1 MITAALFGGFLVCL
15 FFSTPIAL
23 CLAGGGLLATFLSGN
38 VQLFVCAQKLFAS
51 IDSFTL
57 MAIPFFMIAGNLMS
71 SGGIS
76 KRLCDFANALIGWIP
91 GGLACASILACMIF
105 GALSGS
111 PTATVAAIGGILVPA
126 LIENGYS
133 RKFSLATI
141 AVAGLLGTI
150 IPPSTIM
157 ITYSSCTD
165 ASIGS
170 MFMGGILPGI
180 ALGICMMVIAVIYG
194 VQHQD
199 EITSIPFSLAR
210 VGKTFVRGIGAFLM
224 PVIILGGIYTGIF
237 TPTESAAIACIYGLI
252 VGIFFYRELR
262 VSDLKQVLT
271 GSATASAMVMIII
284 ACAGIFGMVMTREQI
299 PAKVATFL
307 IAVSGNKYIF
317 LLLVNIMLL
326 IVGCF
331 LETTAAILIIAPVL
345 LPAAT
350 AFGINPIHFGIIMCV
365 NLAIGCATPPL
376 GVNLYVAAGLTHD
389 KVDMVVNKHLLWY
402 ILASIVAL
410 LIITYCE
417 PLVMLLPNMMAS

>member
-1 MITAALFGGFLVCL
+1 MITAALFGGFLICM
-15 FFSTPIAL
+15 FFSVPIAL
-23 CLAGGGLLATFLSGN
+23 CLAGGGILATMVGGT
-38 VQLFVCAQKLFAS
+38 VDLFVCAQRLFAS

-76 KRLCDFANALIGWIP
+76 KRLCDFANSLIGWLP
-91 GGLACASILACMIF
+91 GGLACASILSCMIF

-111 PTATVAAIGGILVPA
+111 PTATTAAIGGILVPA

-133 RKFSLATI
+133 KKFALSTI

-165 ASIGS
+165 VSIGS
-170 MFMGGILPGI
+170 MFMGGILPGV
-180 ALGICMMVIAVIYG
+180 ALSVCMMVIAVSYG
-194 VQHQD
+194 VKHKA
-199 EITSIPFSLAR
+199 EITRIPFSVRR
-210 VGKTFVRGIGAFLM
+210 VERTFVRGVGAFLM

-252 VGIFFYRELR
+252 VGIFFYRELK
-262 VSDLKQVLT
+262 VADLKKVLVD
-271 GSATASAMVMIII
+271 SASSSAMVMVII

-299 PAKVATFL
+299 PAKVATVL
-307 IAVSGNKYIF
+307 ISVAGNKYVF

-345 LPAAT
+345 LPAVA
-350 AFGINPIHFGIIMCV
+350 AFGINPIHFGIIVCV

-376 GVNLYVAAGLTHD
+376 GVNLYVAAGLTRD
-389 KVDMVVNKHLLWY
+389 KVDMVINRHLVGY
-402 ILASIVAL
+402 IIASVVAL
-410 LIITYCE
+410 LVITYCE
-417 PLVMLLPNMMAS
+417 PLVMFLPNMMA

>member
-1 MITAALFGGFLVCL
+1 MITAALFVGFFVCL

-23 CLAGGGLLATFLSGN
+23 CLAGGGLLATALGGN
-38 VQLFVCAQKLFAS
+38 VDLFVCAQKLFTS

-76 KRLCDFANALIGWIP
+76 RRLCDFANALIGWMP

-111 PTATVAAIGGILVPA
+111 PTATVAAIGGILVPS

-157 ITYSSCTD
+157 ITYASCTD

-170 MFMGGILPGI
+170 LFMGGILPGI

-194 VQHQD
+194 VKHKE
-199 EITSIPFSLAR
+199 EIVATPFSIKR
-210 VGKTFVRGIGAFLM
+210 VGITFVHGIGAFFM
-224 PVIILGGIYTGIF
+224 PVIILGGIYTGVF
-237 TPTESAAIACIYGLI
+237 TPTESAAIACIYGLV
-252 VGIFFYRELR
+252 VGIFWYRELR
-262 VSDLKQVLT
+262 LKDLKQVLVS
-271 GSATASAMVMIII
+271 SATSSAMVMFII

-299 PAKVATFL
+299 PAKVAEFM
-307 IAVSGNKYIF
+307 IQVAGNKYVF
-317 LLLVNIMLL
+317 LLLVNILLL

-345 LPAAT
+345 LPAVN
-350 AFGINPIHFGIIMCV
+350 AFGIDPIHFGIIMCV

-376 GVNLYVAAGLTHD
+376 GVNLYVAAGLMRD
-389 KVDMVVNKHLLWY
+389 KVDTVINKHLVFY
-402 ILASIVAL
+402 ILASVVAL
-410 LIITYCE
+410 FIITYCE
-417 PLVMLLPNMMAS
+417 PLVMLLPNMLV

>member
-1 MITAALFGGFLVCL
+1 MITAALFIGFFICL
-15 FFSTPIAL
+15 FFSVPIAL
-23 CLAGGGLLATFLSGN
+23 CLAGGGLLATALGGN
-38 VQLFVCAQKLFAS
+38 VDLFVCAQKLFTS

-76 KRLCDFANALIGWIP
+76 RRLCDFANALVGWMP

-111 PTATVAAIGGILVPA
+111 PTATVAAIGGILVPS

-133 RKFSLATI
+133 RKFALATI

-180 ALGICMMVIAVIYG
+180 ALGICMMVIAFIYG
-194 VQHQD
+194 VKHKD
-199 EITSIPFSLAR
+199 EITVTPFSIKR
-210 VGKTFVRGIGAFLM
+210 VGVTFIHGIGAFFM
-224 PVIILGGIYTGIF
+224 PVIILGGIYTGVF
-237 TPTESAAIACIYGLI
+237 TPTESAAIACIYGLV
-252 VGIFFYRELR
+252 VGIFCYRELR
-262 VSDLKQVLT
+262 LKDLKQVLIS
-271 GSATASAMVMIII
+271 SATSSAMVMIII

-299 PAKVATFL
+299 PAKVAAFMIE
-307 IAVSGNKYIF
+307 IAGNKYVF
-317 LLLVNIMLL
+317 LLLVNILLL

-345 LPAAT
+345 LPAVS
-350 AFGINPIHFGIIMCV
+350 AFGIDPIHFGIIMCV

-376 GVNLYVAAGLTHD
+376 GVNLYVAAGLTRD
-389 KVDMVVNKHLLWY
+389 KVDTVINKHLLYY
-402 ILASIVAL
+402 ILASVVAL
-410 LIITYCE
+410 MIITYCE
-417 PLVMLLPNMMAS
+417 PLVMLLPNMLA

>member
-1 MITAALFGGFLVCL
+1 MITAALFIGFFICL
-15 FFSTPIAL
+15 FFSVPIAL
-23 CLAGGGLLATFLSGN
+23 CLAGGGLLATALGGN
-38 VQLFVCAQKLFAS
+38 VDLFVCAQKLFTS

-76 KRLCDFANALIGWIP
+76 RRLCDFANALIGWMP
-91 GGLACASILACMIF
+91 GGLACACILACMIF

-111 PTATVAAIGGILVPA
+111 PTATVAAIGGILVPS

-133 RKFSLATI
+133 RKFALATI

-180 ALGICMMVIAVIYG
+180 ALGICMMVIAFIYG
-194 VQHQD
+194 VKHKD
-199 EITSIPFSLAR
+199 EITVTPFSIKR
-210 VGKTFVRGIGAFLM
+210 VGVTFIHGIGAFFM
-224 PVIILGGIYTGIF
+224 PVIILGGIYTGVF
-237 TPTESAAIACIYGLI
+237 TPTESAAIACIYGLV
-252 VGIFFYRELR
+252 VGIFCYRELR
-262 VSDLKQVLT
+262 LKDLKQVLIS
-271 GSATASAMVMIII
+271 SATSSAMVMIII

-299 PAKVATFL
+299 PAKVAAFMIE
-307 IAVSGNKYIF
+307 IAGNKYVF
-317 LLLVNIMLL
+317 LLLVNILLL

-345 LPAAT
+345 LPAVS
-350 AFGINPIHFGIIMCV
+350 AFGIDPIHFGIIMCV

-376 GVNLYVAAGLTHD
+376 GVNLYVAAGLTRD
-389 KVDMVVNKHLLWY
+389 KVDTVINKHLLYY
-402 ILASIVAL
+402 ILASVVAL
-410 LIITYCE
+410 MIITYCE
-417 PLVMLLPNMMAS
+417 PLVMLLPNMLA

>member
-1 MITAALFGGFLVCL
+1 MITAALFIGFFICL
-15 FFSTPIAL
+15 FFSVPIAL
-23 CLAGGGLLATFLSGN
+23 CLAGGGLLATALGGN
-38 VQLFVCAQKLFAS
+38 VDLFVCAQKLFTS

-76 KRLCDFANALIGWIP
+76 RRLCDFANALIGWMP

-111 PTATVAAIGGILVPA
+111 PTATVAAIGGILVPS

-133 RKFSLATI
+133 RKFALATI

-180 ALGICMMVIAVIYG
+180 ALGICMMVIAFIYG
-194 VQHQD
+194 VKHKD
-199 EITSIPFSLAR
+199 EITVTPFSIKR
-210 VGKTFVRGIGAFLM
+210 VGVTFIHGIGAFFM
-224 PVIILGGIYTGIF
+224 PVIILGGIYTGVF
-237 TPTESAAIACIYGLI
+237 TPTESAAIACIYGLV
-252 VGIFFYRELR
+252 VGIFCYRELR
-262 VSDLKQVLT
+262 LKDLKQVLIS
-271 GSATASAMVMIII
+271 SATSSAMVMIII

-299 PAKVATFL
+299 PAKVAAFMIE
-307 IAVSGNKYIF
+307 IAGNKYVF
-317 LLLVNIMLL
+317 LLLVNILLL

-345 LPAAT
+345 LPAVS
-350 AFGINPIHFGIIMCV
+350 AFGIDPIHFGIIMCV
-365 NLAIGCATPPL
+365 NLAIVCATPPL
-376 GVNLYVAAGLTHD
+376 GVNLYVAAGLTRD
-389 KVDMVVNKHLLWY
+389 KVDTVINKHLLYY
-402 ILASIVAL
+402 ILASVVAL
-410 LIITYCE
+410 MIITYCE
-417 PLVMLLPNMMAS
+417 PLVMLLPNMLA

>member
-1 MITAALFGGFLVCL
+1 MITAALFVGFFVCL

-23 CLAGGGLLATFLSGN
+23 CLAGGGLLATALGGN
-38 VQLFVCAQKLFAS
+38 VDLFVCAQKLFTS

-76 KRLCDFANALIGWIP
+76 RRLCDFANALIGWMP

-111 PTATVAAIGGILVPA
+111 PTATVAAIGGILVPS

-157 ITYSSCTD
+157 ITYASCTD

-170 MFMGGILPGI
+170 LFMGGILPGI

-194 VQHQD
+194 VKHKE
-199 EITSIPFSLAR
+199 EIVATPFSLKR
-210 VGKTFVRGIGAFLM
+210 VGITFVHGIGAFFM
-224 PVIILGGIYTGIF
+224 PVIILGGIYTGVF
-237 TPTESAAIACIYGLI
+237 TPTESAAIACIYGLV
-252 VGIFFYRELR
+252 VGIFWYRELR
-262 VSDLKQVLT
+262 LKDLKQVLVS
-271 GSATASAMVMIII
+271 SATSSAMVMFII

-299 PAKVATFL
+299 PAKVAEFM
-307 IAVSGNKYIF
+307 IQVSGNKYVF
-317 LLLVNIMLL
+317 LLLVNILLL

-345 LPAAT
+345 LPAVN
-350 AFGINPIHFGIIMCV
+350 AFGIDPIHFGLIMCV

-376 GVNLYVAAGLTHD
+376 GVNLYVAAGLMRD
-389 KVDMVVNKHLLWY
+389 KVDTVINKHLVFY
-402 ILASIVAL
+402 ILASVVAL
-410 LIITYCE
+410 FIITYCE
-417 PLVMLLPNMMAS
+417 PLVMLLPNMLV

>member
-1 MITAALFGGFLVCL
+1 MITAALFIGFFICL
-15 FFSTPIAL
+15 FFSVPIAL
-23 CLAGGGLLATFLSGN
+23 CLAGGGLLATALGGN
-38 VQLFVCAQKLFAS
+38 VDLFVCAQKLFTS

-76 KRLCDFANALIGWIP
+76 RRLCDFANALIGWMP

-111 PTATVAAIGGILVPA
+111 PTATVAAIGGILVPS

-133 RKFSLATI
+133 RKFALATI

-180 ALGICMMVIAVIYG
+180 ALGICMMVIAFIYG
-194 VQHQD
+194 VKHKD
-199 EITSIPFSLAR
+199 EITVTPFSIKR
-210 VGKTFVRGIGAFLM
+210 VGVTFIHGIGAFFM
-224 PVIILGGIYTGIF
+224 PVIILGGIYTGVF
-237 TPTESAAIACIYGLI
+237 TPTESAAIACIYGLA
-252 VGIFFYRELR
+252 VGIFCYRELR
-262 VSDLKQVLT
+262 LKDLKQVLIS
-271 GSATASAMVMIII
+271 SATSSAMVMIII

-299 PAKVATFL
+299 PAKVAAFMIE
-307 IAVSGNKYIF
+307 IAGNKYVF
-317 LLLVNIMLL
+317 LLLVNILLL

-345 LPAAT
+345 LPAVS
-350 AFGINPIHFGIIMCV
+350 AFGIDPIHFGIIMCV

-376 GVNLYVAAGLTHD
+376 GVNLYVAAGLTRD
-389 KVDMVVNKHLLWY
+389 KVDTVINKHLLYY
-402 ILASIVAL
+402 ILASVVAL
-410 LIITYCE
+410 MIITYCE
-417 PLVMLLPNMMAS
+417 PLVMLLPNMLA

>member
-1 MITAALFGGFLVCL
+1 MITAALFIGFFICL
-15 FFSTPIAL
+15 FFSVPIAL
-23 CLAGGGLLATFLSGN
+23 CLAGGGLLATALGGN
-38 VQLFVCAQKLFAS
+38 VDLFVCAQKLFTS

-76 KRLCDFANALIGWIP
+76 RRLCDFANALIGWMP

-111 PTATVAAIGGILVPA
+111 PTATVAAIGGILVPS

-133 RKFSLATI
+133 RKFALATI

-180 ALGICMMVIAVIYG
+180 ALGICMMVIAFIYG
-194 VQHQD
+194 VKHKD
-199 EITSIPFSLAR
+199 EITVTPFSIKR
-210 VGKTFVRGIGAFLM
+210 VGVTFIHGIGAFFM
-224 PVIILGGIYTGIF
+224 PVIILGSIYTGVF
-237 TPTESAAIACIYGLI
+237 TPTESAAIACIYGLV
-252 VGIFFYRELR
+252 VGIFCYRELR
-262 VSDLKQVLT
+262 LKDLKQVLIS
-271 GSATASAMVMIII
+271 SATSSAMVMIII

-299 PAKVATFL
+299 PAKVAAFMIE
-307 IAVSGNKYIF
+307 IAGNKYVF
-317 LLLVNIMLL
+317 LLLVNILLL

-345 LPAAT
+345 LPAVS
-350 AFGINPIHFGIIMCV
+350 AFGIDPIHFGIIMCV

-376 GVNLYVAAGLTHD
+376 GVNLYVAAGLTRD
-389 KVDMVVNKHLLWY
+389 KVDTVINKHLLYY
-402 ILASIVAL
+402 ILASVVAL
-410 LIITYCE
+410 MIITYCE
-417 PLVMLLPNMMAS
+417 PLVMLLPNMLA

>member
-1 MITAALFGGFLVCL
+1 MITAALFIGFFICL
-15 FFSTPIAL
+15 FFSVPIAL
-23 CLAGGGLLATFLSGN
+23 CLAGGGLLATALGGN
-38 VQLFVCAQKLFAS
+38 VDLFVCAQKLFTS

-76 KRLCDFANALIGWIP
+76 RRLCDFANALIGWMP

-111 PTATVAAIGGILVPA
+111 PTATVAAIGGILVPS

-133 RKFSLATI
+133 RKFALATI

-180 ALGICMMVIAVIYG
+180 ALGICMMVIAFIYG
-194 VQHQD
+194 VKHKD
-199 EITSIPFSLAR
+199 EITVTPFSIKR
-210 VGKTFVRGIGAFLM
+210 VGVTFIHGIGAFFM
-224 PVIILGGIYTGIF
+224 PVIILGGIYTGVF
-237 TPTESAAIACIYGLI
+237 TPTESAAIACIYGLV
-252 VGIFFYRELR
+252 VGIFCYRELR
-262 VSDLKQVLT
+262 LKDLKQVLIS
-271 GSATASAMVMIII
+271 SATSSAMVMIII

-299 PAKVATFL
+299 PAKVAAFMIE
-307 IAVSGNKYIF
+307 IAGNKYVF
-317 LLLVNIMLL
+317 LLLVNILLL

-345 LPAAT
+345 LPAVS
-350 AFGINPIHFGIIMCV
+350 AFGIDPIHFGIIMCV

-376 GVNLYVAAGLTHD
+376 GVNLYVAAGLTRD
-389 KVDMVVNKHLLWY
+389 KVDTVINKHLLYY
-402 ILASIVAL
+402 ILASVVAVM
-410 LIITYCE
+410 IITYCE
-417 PLVMLLPNMMAS
+417 PLVMLLPNMLA

>member
-1 MITAALFGGFLVCL
+1 MITAALFIGFFICL
-15 FFSTPIAL
+15 FFSVPIAL
-23 CLAGGGLLATFLSGN
+23 CLAGGGLLATALGGN
-38 VQLFVCAQKLFAS
+38 VDLFVCAQKLFTS

-57 MAIPFFMIAGNLMS
+57 LAIPFFMIAGNLMS

-76 KRLCDFANALIGWIP
+76 RRLCDFANALIGWMP

-111 PTATVAAIGGILVPA
+111 PTATVAAIGGILVPS

-133 RKFSLATI
+133 RKFALATI

-180 ALGICMMVIAVIYG
+180 ALGICMMVIAFIYG
-194 VQHQD
+194 VKHKD
-199 EITSIPFSLAR
+199 EITVTPFSIKR
-210 VGKTFVRGIGAFLM
+210 VGVTFIHGIGAFFM
-224 PVIILGGIYTGIF
+224 PVIILGGIYTGVF
-237 TPTESAAIACIYGLI
+237 TPTESAAIACIYGLV
-252 VGIFFYRELR
+252 VGIFCYRELR
-262 VSDLKQVLT
+262 LKDLKQVLIS
-271 GSATASAMVMIII
+271 SATSSAMVMIII

-299 PAKVATFL
+299 PAKVAAFMIE
-307 IAVSGNKYIF
+307 IAGNKYVF
-317 LLLVNIMLL
+317 LLLVNILLL

-345 LPAAT
+345 LPAVS
-350 AFGINPIHFGIIMCV
+350 AFGIDPIHFGIIMCV

-376 GVNLYVAAGLTHD
+376 GVNLYVAAGLTRD
-389 KVDMVVNKHLLWY
+389 KVDTVINKHLLYY
-402 ILASIVAL
+402 ILASVVAL
-410 LIITYCE
+410 MIITYCE
-417 PLVMLLPNMMAS
+417 PLVMLLPNMLA

>member
-1 MITAALFGGFLVCL
+1 MITAALFIGFFICL
-15 FFSTPIAL
+15 FFSVPIAL
-23 CLAGGGLLATFLSGN
+23 CLAGGGLLATALGGN
-38 VQLFVCAQKLFAS
+38 VDLFVCAQKLFTS

-76 KRLCDFANALIGWIP
+76 RRLCDFANALIGWMP

-111 PTATVAAIGGILVPA
+111 PTATVAAIGGILVPS

-133 RKFSLATI
+133 RKSALATI

-180 ALGICMMVIAVIYG
+180 ALGICMMVIAFIYG
-194 VQHQD
+194 VKHKD
-199 EITSIPFSLAR
+199 EITVTPFSIKR
-210 VGKTFVRGIGAFLM
+210 VGVTFIHGIGAFFM
-224 PVIILGGIYTGIF
+224 PVIILGGIYTGVF
-237 TPTESAAIACIYGLI
+237 TPTESAAIACIYGLV
-252 VGIFFYRELR
+252 VGIFCYRELR
-262 VSDLKQVLT
+262 LKDLKQVLIS
-271 GSATASAMVMIII
+271 SATSSAMVMIII

-299 PAKVATFL
+299 PAKVAAFMIE
-307 IAVSGNKYIF
+307 IAGNKYVF
-317 LLLVNIMLL
+317 LLLVNILLL

-345 LPAAT
+345 LPAVS
-350 AFGINPIHFGIIMCV
+350 AFGIDPIHFGIIMCV

-376 GVNLYVAAGLTHD
+376 GVNLYVAAGLTRD
-389 KVDMVVNKHLLWY
+389 KVDTVINKHLLYY
-402 ILASIVAL
+402 ILASVVAL
-410 LIITYCE
+410 MIITYCE
-417 PLVMLLPNMMAS
+417 PLVMLLPNMLA

>member
-1 MITAALFGGFLVCL
+1 MITAALFIGFFVCL

-23 CLAGGGLLATFLSGN
+23 CLAGGGLLATALGGN
-38 VQLFVCAQKLFAS
+38 VDLFVCAQKLFTS

-76 KRLCDFANALIGWIP
+76 RRLCDFANALIGWMP

-111 PTATVAAIGGILVPA
+111 PTATVAAIGGILVPS

-133 RKFSLATI
+133 RKFALATI

-180 ALGICMMVIAVIYG
+180 ALGICMMVIAFIYG
-194 VQHQD
+194 VKHKD
-199 EITSIPFSLAR
+199 EITVTPFSIKR
-210 VGKTFVRGIGAFLM
+210 VGVTFIHGIGAFFM
-224 PVIILGGIYTGIF
+224 PVIILGGIYTGVF
-237 TPTESAAIACIYGLI
+237 TPTESAAIACIYGLV
-252 VGIFFYRELR
+252 VGIFCYRELR
-262 VSDLKQVLT
+262 LKDLKQVLIS
-271 GSATASAMVMIII
+271 SATSSAMVMIII

-299 PAKVATFL
+299 PAKVAAFMIE
-307 IAVSGNKYIF
+307 IAGNKYVF
-317 LLLVNIMLL
+317 LLLVNILLL

-345 LPAAT
+345 LPAVS
-350 AFGINPIHFGIIMCV
+350 AFGIDPIHFGIIMCV

-376 GVNLYVAAGLTHD
+376 GVNLYVAAGLTRD
-389 KVDMVVNKHLLWY
+389 KVDTVINKHLLYY
-402 ILASIVAL
+402 ILASVVAL
-410 LIITYCE
+410 MIITYCE
-417 PLVMLLPNMMAS
+417 PLVMLLPNMLA

>member
-1 MITAALFGGFLVCL
+1 MITAALFIGFFVCL

-23 CLAGGGLLATFLSGN
+23 CLAGGGLLATALGGN
-38 VQLFVCAQKLFAS
+38 VDLFVCAQKLFTS

-76 KRLCDFANALIGWIP
+76 RRLCDFANALIGWMP

-111 PTATVAAIGGILVPA
+111 PTATVAAIGGILVPS

-133 RKFSLATI
+133 RKFALATI

-170 MFMGGILPGI
+170 MFMGGVLPGI
-180 ALGICMMVIAVIYG
+180 ALGICMMVIAFIYG
-194 VQHQD
+194 VKHKD
-199 EITSIPFSLAR
+199 EITVTPFSIKR
-210 VGKTFVRGIGAFLM
+210 VGVTFIHGIGAFFM
-224 PVIILGGIYTGIF
+224 PVLILGGIYTGVF
-237 TPTESAAIACIYGLI
+237 TPTESAAIACIYGLV
-252 VGIFFYRELR
+252 VGIFCYRELR
-262 VSDLKQVLT
+262 LKDLKQVLIS
-271 GSATASAMVMIII
+271 SATSSAMVMIII

-299 PAKVATFL
+299 PAKVAAFMIE
-307 IAVSGNKYIF
+307 IAGNKYVF
-317 LLLVNIMLL
+317 LLLVNILLL

-345 LPAAT
+345 LPAVS
-350 AFGINPIHFGIIMCV
+350 AFGIDPIHFGIIMCV

-376 GVNLYVAAGLTHD
+376 GVNLYVAAGLTRD
-389 KVDMVVNKHLLWY
+389 KVDTVINKHLLYY
-402 ILASIVAL
+402 ILASVVAL
-410 LIITYCE
+410 MIITYCE
-417 PLVMLLPNMMAS
+417 PLVMLLPNMLA

>member
-1 MITAALFGGFLVCL
+1 MITAALFVGFFVCL

-23 CLAGGGLLATFLSGN
+23 CLAGGGLLATALGGN
-38 VQLFVCAQKLFAS
+38 VDLFVCAQKLFTS

-76 KRLCDFANALIGWIP
+76 RRLCDFANALIGWMP

-111 PTATVAAIGGILVPA
+111 PTATVAAIGGILVPS

-157 ITYSSCTD
+157 ITYASCTD

-170 MFMGGILPGI
+170 LFMGGILPGI

-194 VQHQD
+194 VKHKE
-199 EITSIPFSLAR
+199 EIVATPFSIKR
-210 VGKTFVRGIGAFLM
+210 VGITFVHGIGAFFM
-224 PVIILGGIYTGIF
+224 PVIILGGIYTGVF
-237 TPTESAAIACIYGLI
+237 TPTESAAIACIYGLV
-252 VGIFFYRELR
+252 VGIFWYRELR
-262 VSDLKQVLT
+262 LKDLKQVLVS
-271 GSATASAMVMIII
+271 SATSSAMVMFII

-299 PAKVATFL
+299 PAKVAEFM
-307 IAVSGNKYIF
+307 IQVAGNKYVF
-317 LLLVNIMLL
+317 LLLVNILLL

-345 LPAAT
+345 LPAVN
-350 AFGINPIHFGIIMCV
+350 AFGIDPIHFGIIMCV

-376 GVNLYVAAGLTHD
+376 GVNLYVAAGLMRD
-389 KVDMVVNKHLLWY
+389 KVDTVINKHLVFY
-402 ILASIVAL
+402 ILASVVAL
-410 LIITYCE
+410 FIITYCE
-417 PLVMLLPNMMAS
+417 PLVMLLPHMLV

>member
-1 MITAALFGGFLVCL
+1 MITAALFIGFFICL
-15 FFSTPIAL
+15 FFSVPIAL
-23 CLAGGGLLATFLSGN
+23 CLAGGGLLATALGGN
-38 VQLFVCAQKLFAS
+38 VDLFVCAQKLFTS

-76 KRLCDFANALIGWIP
+76 RRLCDFANALIGWMP

-111 PTATVAAIGGILVPA
+111 PPATVAAIGGILVPS

-133 RKFSLATI
+133 RKFALATI

-180 ALGICMMVIAVIYG
+180 ALGICMMVIAFIYG
-194 VQHQD
+194 VKHKD
-199 EITSIPFSLAR
+199 EITVTPFSIKR
-210 VGKTFVRGIGAFLM
+210 VGVTFIHGIGAFFM
-224 PVIILGGIYTGIF
+224 PVIILGGIYTGVF
-237 TPTESAAIACIYGLI
+237 TPTESAAIACIYGLV
-252 VGIFFYRELR
+252 VGIFCYRELR
-262 VSDLKQVLT
+262 LKDLKQVLIS
-271 GSATASAMVMIII
+271 SATSSAMVMIII

-299 PAKVATFL
+299 PAKVAAFMIE
-307 IAVSGNKYIF
+307 IAGNKYVF
-317 LLLVNIMLL
+317 LLLVNILLL

-345 LPAAT
+345 LPAVS
-350 AFGINPIHFGIIMCV
+350 AFGIDPIHFGIIMCV

-376 GVNLYVAAGLTHD
+376 GVNLYVAAGLTRD
-389 KVDMVVNKHLLWY
+389 KVDTVINKHLLYY
-402 ILASIVAL
+402 ILASVVAL
-410 LIITYCE
+410 MIITYCE
-417 PLVMLLPNMMAS
+417 PLVMLLPNMLA

>member
-1 MITAALFGGFLVCL
+1 MITAALFIGFFICL
-15 FFSTPIAL
+15 FFSVPIAL
-23 CLAGGGLLATFLSGN
+23 CLAGGGLLATALGGN
-38 VQLFVCAQKLFAS
+38 VDLFVCAQKLFTS

-76 KRLCDFANALIGWIP
+76 RRLCDFANALIGWMP

-111 PTATVAAIGGILVPA
+111 PTATVAAIGGILVPS

-133 RKFSLATI
+133 RKFALATI

-180 ALGICMMVIAVIYG
+180 ALGICMMVIAFIYG
-194 VQHQD
+194 VKHKD
-199 EITSIPFSLAR
+199 EITVTPFSIKR
-210 VGKTFVRGIGAFLM
+210 VGVTFIHGIGAFFM
-224 PVIILGGIYTGIF
+224 PVIILGGIYTGVF
-237 TPTESAAIACIYGLI
+237 TPTESAAIACIYGLV
-252 VGIFFYRELR
+252 VGIFCYRELR
-262 VSDLKQVLT
+262 LKDLKQVLIS
-271 GSATASAMVMIII
+271 SATSSAMVMIII

-299 PAKVATFL
+299 PAKVAAFMIE
-307 IAVSGNKYIF
+307 IAGNKYVF
-317 LLLVNIMLL
+317 LLLVNILLL

-331 LETTAAILIIAPVL
+331 LETTAAIHIIAPVL
-345 LPAAT
+345 LPAVS
-350 AFGINPIHFGIIMCV
+350 AFGIDPIHFGIIMCV

-376 GVNLYVAAGLTHD
+376 GVNLYVAAGLTRD
-389 KVDMVVNKHLLWY
+389 KVDTVINKHLLYY
-402 ILASIVAL
+402 ILASVVAL
-410 LIITYCE
+410 MIITYCE
-417 PLVMLLPNMMAS
+417 PLVMLLPNMLA

>member
-1 MITAALFGGFLVCL
+1 MITAALFIGFFICL
-15 FFSTPIAL
+15 FFSVPIAL
-23 CLAGGGLLATFLSGN
+23 CLAGGGLLATALGGN
-38 VQLFVCAQKLFAS
+38 VDLFVCAQKLFTS

-76 KRLCDFANALIGWIP
+76 RRLCDFANALIGWMP

-111 PTATVAAIGGILVPA
+111 PTATVAAIGGILVPS

-133 RKFSLATI
+133 RKFALATI

-180 ALGICMMVIAVIYG
+180 ALGICMMVIAFIYG
-194 VQHQD
+194 VKHKD
-199 EITSIPFSLAR
+199 EITVTPFSIKR
-210 VGKTFVRGIGAFLM
+210 VGVTFIHGIGAFFM
-224 PVIILGGIYTGIF
+224 PVIILGGIYTGVF
-237 TPTESAAIACIYGLI
+237 TPTESAAIACIYGLV
-252 VGIFFYRELR
+252 VGIFCYRELR
-262 VSDLKQVLT
+262 LKDLKQVLIS
-271 GSATASAMVMIII
+271 SATSSAMVMIII

-299 PAKVATFL
+299 PAKVAAFMIE
-307 IAVSGNKYIF
+307 IAGNKYVF
-317 LLLVNIMLL
+317 LLLVNILLL

-345 LPAAT
+345 LPAVS
-350 AFGINPIHFGIIMCV
+350 AFGIDPIHFGIIMCV

-376 GVNLYVAAGLTHD
+376 GVNLYVAAGLTRD
-389 KVDMVVNKHLLWY
+389 KVDTVINKHLLYY
-402 ILASIVAL
+402 ILASVVAL
-410 LIITYCE
+410 MIITYCE
-417 PLVMLLPNMMAS
+417 PLVMLLPNMLA

>member
-1 MITAALFGGFLVCL
+1 MITAALFIGFFVCL

-23 CLAGGGLLATFLSGN
+23 CLAGGGLLATALGGN
-38 VQLFVCAQKLFAS
+38 VDLFVCAQKLFTS

-76 KRLCDFANALIGWIP
+76 KRLCDFANALIGWMP

-111 PTATVAAIGGILVPA
+111 PTATVAAIGGILVPS

-133 RKFSLATI
+133 RKFALATI

-170 MFMGGILPGI
+170 MFMGGVLPGI
-180 ALGICMMVIAVIYG
+180 ALGICMMVIAFIYG
-194 VQHQD
+194 VKHKD
-199 EITSIPFSLAR
+199 EITVTPFSIKR
-210 VGKTFVRGIGAFLM
+210 VGVTFIHGIGAFFM
-224 PVIILGGIYTGIF
+224 PVIILGGIYTGVF
-237 TPTESAAIACIYGLI
+237 TPTESAAIACIYGLV
-252 VGIFFYRELR
+252 VGIFCYRELR
-262 VSDLKQVLT
+262 LKDLKQVLIS
-271 GSATASAMVMIII
+271 SATSSAMVMIII

-299 PAKVATFL
+299 PAKVAAFMIE
-307 IAVSGNKYIF
+307 IAGNKYVF
-317 LLLVNIMLL
+317 LLLVNILLL

-345 LPAAT
+345 LPAVS
-350 AFGINPIHFGIIMCV
+350 AFGIDPIHFGIIMCV

-376 GVNLYVAAGLTHD
+376 GVNLYVAAGLTRD
-389 KVDMVVNKHLLWY
+389 KVDTVINKHLLYY
-402 ILASIVAL
+402 ILASVVAL
-410 LIITYCE
+410 MIITYCE
-417 PLVMLLPNMMAS
+417 PLVMLLPNMLA

>member
-1 MITAALFGGFLVCL
+1 MITAALFVGFFVCL

-23 CLAGGGLLATFLSGN
+23 CLAGGGLLATALGGN
-38 VQLFVCAQKLFAS
+38 VDLFVCAQKLFTS

-76 KRLCDFANALIGWIP
+76 RRLCDFANALIGWMP

-111 PTATVAAIGGILVPA
+111 PTATVAAIGGILVPS

-157 ITYSSCTD
+157 ITYASCTD

-170 MFMGGILPGI
+170 LFMGGILPGI

-194 VQHQD
+194 VKHKE
-199 EITSIPFSLAR
+199 EIVATPFSIKR
-210 VGKTFVRGIGAFLM
+210 VGITFVHGIGAFFM
-224 PVIILGGIYTGIF
+224 PVIILGGIYIGVF
-237 TPTESAAIACIYGLI
+237 TPTESAAIACIYGLV
-252 VGIFFYRELR
+252 VGIFWYRELR
-262 VSDLKQVLT
+262 LKDLKQVLVS
-271 GSATASAMVMIII
+271 SATSSAMVMFII

-299 PAKVATFL
+299 PAKVAEFM
-307 IAVSGNKYIF
+307 IQVAGNKYVF
-317 LLLVNIMLL
+317 LLLVNILLL

-345 LPAAT
+345 LPAVN
-350 AFGINPIHFGIIMCV
+350 AFGIDPIHFGIIMCV

-376 GVNLYVAAGLTHD
+376 GVNLYVAAGLMRD
-389 KVDMVVNKHLLWY
+389 KVDTVINKHLVFY
-402 ILASIVAL
+402 ILASVVAL
-410 LIITYCE
+410 FIITYCE
-417 PLVMLLPNMMAS
+417 PLVMLLPNMLV

>member
-1 MITAALFGGFLVCL
+1 MITAALFGGFLICM
-15 FFSTPIAL
+15 FFSVPIAL
-23 CLAGGGLLATFLSGN
+23 CLAGGGILATMVGGN
-38 VQLFVCAQKLFAS
+38 VNLFVCAQRLFAS

-76 KRLCDFANALIGWIP
+76 KRLCDFANSLIGWIP
-91 GGLACASILACMIF
+91 GGLACASILSCMIF

-111 PTATVAAIGGILVPA
+111 PTATTAAIGGILVPA

-133 RKFSLATI
+133 KKFALSTI

-165 ASIGS
+165 ISIGS
-170 MFMGGILPGI
+170 MFMGGILPGV
-180 ALGICMMVIAVIYG
+180 ALGVCMMVIAVSYG
-194 VQHQD
+194 VKHKA
-199 EITSIPFSLAR
+199 EITRIPFSFRR
-210 VGKTFVRGIGAFLM
+210 VGQTFVRGIGAFLM
-224 PVIILGGIYTGIF
+224 PVIILGGIYTGVF

-252 VGIFFYRELR
+252 VGVFFYREL
-262 VSDLKQVLT
+262 SAADLKKVLV
-271 GSATASAMVMIII
+271 GSASSSAMVMMII

-299 PAKVATFL
+299 PAKVAAVL
-307 IAVSGNKYIF
+307 ISVAGNKYVF

-345 LPAAT
+345 LPAVA
-350 AFGINPIHFGIIMCV
+350 AFGINPIHFGIIVCV

-389 KVDMVVNKHLLWY
+389 KVDMVINRHLVGY
-402 ILASIVAL
+402 IISSVIAL

-417 PLVMLLPNMMAS
+417 PLVMFLPNMMA

>member
-1 MITAALFGGFLVCL
+1 MITAALFGGFLICM
-15 FFSTPIAL
+15 FFSVPIAL
-23 CLAGGGLLATFLSGN
+23 CLAGGGILATMVGGN
-38 VQLFVCAQKLFAS
+38 VNLFVCAQRLFAS

-76 KRLCDFANALIGWIP
+76 KRLCDFANSLIGWIP
-91 GGLACASILACMIF
+91 GGLACASILSCMIF

-111 PTATVAAIGGILVPA
+111 PTATTAAIGGILVPA

-133 RKFSLATI
+133 KKFALSTI

-165 ASIGS
+165 VSIGS
-170 MFMGGILPGI
+170 MFMGGILPGV
-180 ALGICMMVIAVIYG
+180 ALGVCMMVIAVSYG
-194 VQHQD
+194 VKHKA
-199 EITSIPFSLAR
+199 EITRIPFSFRR
-210 VGKTFVRGIGAFLM
+210 VGQTFVRGIGAFLM
-224 PVIILGGIYTGIF
+224 PVIILGGIYTGVF

-252 VGIFFYRELR
+252 VGVFFYRELT
-262 VSDLKQVLT
+262 VADLKKVLV
-271 GSATASAMVMIII
+271 GSASSSAMVMMII

-299 PAKVATFL
+299 PAKVAAVL
-307 IAVSGNKYIF
+307 ISVAGNKYIF

-345 LPAAT
+345 LPAVA
-350 AFGINPIHFGIIMCV
+350 AFGINPIHFGIIVCV

-389 KVDMVVNKHLLWY
+389 KVDMVINRHLVGY
-402 ILASIVAL
+402 IISSVIAL

-417 PLVMLLPNMMAS
+417 PLVMFLPNMMA

>member
-1 MITAALFGGFLVCL
+1 MITAALFIGFFICL
-15 FFSTPIAL
+15 FFSVPIAL
-23 CLAGGGLLATFLSGN
+23 CLAGGGLLATALGGN
-38 VQLFVCAQKLFAS
+38 VDLFVCAQKLFTS

-57 MAIPFFMIAGNLMS
+57 MAILFFMIAGNLMS

-76 KRLCDFANALIGWIP
+76 RRLCDFANALIGWMP

-111 PTATVAAIGGILVPA
+111 PTATVAAIGGILVPS

-133 RKFSLATI
+133 RKFALATI

-180 ALGICMMVIAVIYG
+180 ALGICMMVIAFIYG
-194 VQHQD
+194 VKHKD
-199 EITSIPFSLAR
+199 EITVTPFSIKR
-210 VGKTFVRGIGAFLM
+210 VGVTFIHGIGAFFM
-224 PVIILGGIYTGIF
+224 PVIILGGIYTGVF
-237 TPTESAAIACIYGLI
+237 TPTESAAIACIYGLV
-252 VGIFFYRELR
+252 VGIFCYRELR
-262 VSDLKQVLT
+262 LKDLKQVLIS
-271 GSATASAMVMIII
+271 SATSSAMVMIII

-299 PAKVATFL
+299 PAKVAAFMIE
-307 IAVSGNKYIF
+307 IAGNKYVF
-317 LLLVNIMLL
+317 LLLVNILLL

-345 LPAAT
+345 LPAVS
-350 AFGINPIHFGIIMCV
+350 AFGIDPIHFGIIMCV

-376 GVNLYVAAGLTHD
+376 GVNLYVAAGLTRD
-389 KVDMVVNKHLLWY
+389 KVDTVINKHLLYY
-402 ILASIVAL
+402 ILASVVAL
-410 LIITYCE
+410 MIITYCE
-417 PLVMLLPNMMAS
+417 PLVMLLPNMLA

>member
-1 MITAALFGGFLVCL
+1 MITAALFIGFFVCL

-23 CLAGGGLLATFLSGN
+23 CLAGGGLLATALGGN
-38 VQLFVCAQKLFAS
+38 VDLFVCAQKLFTS

-76 KRLCDFANALIGWIP
+76 RRLCDFANALIGWMP

-111 PTATVAAIGGILVPA
+111 PTATVAAIGGILVPS

-133 RKFSLATI
+133 RKFALATI

-170 MFMGGILPGI
+170 MFMGGVLPGI
-180 ALGICMMVIAVIYG
+180 ALGICMMVIAFIYG
-194 VQHQD
+194 VKHKD
-199 EITSIPFSLAR
+199 EITVTPFSIKR
-210 VGKTFVRGIGAFLM
+210 VGVTFIHGIGAFFM
-224 PVIILGGIYTGIF
+224 PVIILGGIYTGVF
-237 TPTESAAIACIYGLI
+237 TPTESAAIACIYGLV
-252 VGIFFYRELR
+252 VGIFCYRELR
-262 VSDLKQVLT
+262 LKDLKQVLIS
-271 GSATASAMVMIII
+271 SATSSAMVMIII

-299 PAKVATFL
+299 PAKVAAFMIE
-307 IAVSGNKYIF
+307 IAGNKYVF
-317 LLLVNIMLL
+317 LLLVNILLL

-345 LPAAT
+345 LPAVS
-350 AFGINPIHFGIIMCV
+350 AFGIDPIHFGIIMCV

-376 GVNLYVAAGLTHD
+376 GVNLYVAAGLTRD
-389 KVDMVVNKHLLWY
+389 KVDTVINKHLLYY
-402 ILASIVAL
+402 ILASVVAL
-410 LIITYCE
+410 MIITYCE
-417 PLVMLLPNMMAS
+417 PLVMLLPNMLA

>member
-1 MITAALFGGFLVCL
+1 MITAALFGGFVLCL
-15 FFSTPIAL
+15 FFSVPIGL
-23 CLAGGGLLATFLSGN
+23 CLAGGGILATFLSGN

-76 KRLCDFANALIGWIP
+76 KRLCDFANALIGWLP

-111 PTATVAAIGGILVPA
+111 PTATTAAIGGILVPA

-133 RKFSLATI
+133 RKFALSTI
-141 AVAGLLGTI
+141 ATAGLLGTI

-170 MFMGGILPGI
+170 MFMGGILPGLS
-180 ALGICMMVIAVIYG
+180 LGICMMIIAVIYG
-194 VQHQD
+194 VRHKD
-199 EITSIPFSLAR
+199 EIQRIPFSLKR
-210 VGKTFVRGIGAFLM
+210 VGQTFVRGLGAFAM

-237 TPTESAAIACIYGLI
+237 TPTESAAIACVYGLI
-252 VGIFFYRELR
+252 VGIFFYRELKF
-262 VSDLKQVLT
+262 SDLKKVLT
-271 GSATASAMVMIII
+271 GSVTSSAMVMIII
-284 ACAGIFGMVMTREQI
+284 ACASIFGMVMTREQI
-299 PAKVATFL
+299 PAKVAAYL
-307 IAVSGNKYIF
+307 ISVAGNKYVF
-317 LLLVNIMLL
+317 LLLVNVMLL

-345 LPAAT
+345 MPAVT

-365 NLAIGCATPPL
+365 NLAIGCATPPM
-376 GVNLYVAAGLTHD
+376 GVNLYVAAGLTQD
-389 KVDMVVNKHLLWY
+389 KVDVVINKHLIYY
-402 ILASIVAL
+402 ILASIVGL
-410 LIITYCE
+410 LLITYCE
-417 PLVMLLPNMMAS
+417 PLVMFLPNMMA

>member
-1 MITAALFGGFLVCL
+1 MITAALFIGFFVCL

-23 CLAGGGLLATFLSGN
+23 CLAGGGLLATALGGN
-38 VQLFVCAQKLFAS
+38 VDLFVCAQKLFTS

-76 KRLCDFANALIGWIP
+76 RRLCDFANALIGWMP

-111 PTATVAAIGGILVPA
+111 PTATVAAIGGILVPS

-133 RKFSLATI
+133 RKFALATI

-180 ALGICMMVIAVIYG
+180 ALGICMMVIAFIYG
-194 VQHQD
+194 VKHKD
-199 EITSIPFSLAR
+199 EITVTPFSIKR
-210 VGKTFVRGIGAFLM
+210 VGVTFIDGIGAFFL
-224 PVIILGGIYTGIF
+224 PVIILGGFYTGVF
-237 TPTESAAIACIYGLI
+237 TPTESAAIACIYGLV
-252 VGIFFYRELR
+252 VGIFCYRELR
-262 VSDLKQVLT
+262 LKDLKQVLIS
-271 GSATASAMVMIII
+271 SATSSAMVMIII

-299 PAKVATFL
+299 PAKVAAFMIE
-307 IAVSGNKYIF
+307 IAGNKYVF
-317 LLLVNIMLL
+317 LLLVNILLL

-345 LPAAT
+345 LPAVS
-350 AFGINPIHFGIIMCV
+350 AFGIDPIHFGIIMCV

-376 GVNLYVAAGLTHD
+376 GVNLYVAAGLTRD
-389 KVDMVVNKHLLWY
+389 KVDTVINKHLLYY
-402 ILASIVAL
+402 ILASVVAL
-410 LIITYCE
+410 MIITYCE
-417 PLVMLLPNMMAS
+417 PLVMLLPNMLA

>member
-1 MITAALFGGFLVCL
+1 MITAALFIGFFICL
-15 FFSTPIAL
+15 FFSVPIAL
-23 CLAGGGLLATFLSGN
+23 CLAGGGLLATALGGN
-38 VQLFVCAQKLFAS
+38 VDLFVCAQKLFTS

-76 KRLCDFANALIGWIP
+76 RRLCDFANALIGWMP

-111 PTATVAAIGGILVPA
+111 PTATVAAIGGILVPS

-133 RKFSLATI
+133 RKFALATI

-180 ALGICMMVIAVIYG
+180 ALGICMMVIAFIYG
-194 VQHQD
+194 VKHKD
-199 EITSIPFSLAR
+199 EITVTPFSIKR
-210 VGKTFVRGIGAFLM
+210 VGVTFIHGIGAFFM
-224 PVIILGGIYTGIF
+224 PVIILGGIYTGVF
-237 TPTESAAIACIYGLI
+237 TPTESAAIACIYGLV
-252 VGIFFYRELR
+252 VGIFCYRELR
-262 VSDLKQVLT
+262 LKDLKQVLIS
-271 GSATASAMVMIII
+271 SATSSAMVMIII

-299 PAKVATFL
+299 PAKVAAFMIE
-307 IAVSGNKYIF
+307 IAGNKYVF
-317 LLLVNIMLL
+317 LLLVNILLL

-345 LPAAT
+345 LPAVS
-350 AFGINPIHFGIIMCV
+350 AFGIDPIHFGIIMCV

-376 GVNLYVAAGLTHD
+376 GVNLYVAAGLTRD
-389 KVDMVVNKHLLWY
+389 KVDTVINKHLLYY
-402 ILASIVAL
+402 ILASVVAL
-410 LIITYCE
+410 MIITYCE
-417 PLVMLLPNMMAS
+417 PLVMLLPNMMA

>member
-1 MITAALFGGFLVCL
+1 MITAALFIGFFICL
-15 FFSTPIAL
+15 FFNVPIAL
-23 CLAGGGLLATFLSGN
+23 CLAGGGLLATALGGN
-38 VQLFVCAQKLFAS
+38 VDLFVCAQKLFTS

-76 KRLCDFANALIGWIP
+76 RRLCDFANALIGWMP

-111 PTATVAAIGGILVPA
+111 PTATVAAIGGILVPS

-133 RKFSLATI
+133 RKFALATI

-180 ALGICMMVIAVIYG
+180 ALGICMMVIAFIYG
-194 VQHQD
+194 VKHKD
-199 EITSIPFSLAR
+199 EITVTPFSIKR
-210 VGKTFVRGIGAFLM
+210 VGVTFIHGIGAFFM
-224 PVIILGGIYTGIF
+224 PVIILGGIYTGVF
-237 TPTESAAIACIYGLI
+237 TPTESAAIACIYGLV
-252 VGIFFYRELR
+252 VGIFCYRELR
-262 VSDLKQVLT
+262 LKDLKQVLIS
-271 GSATASAMVMIII
+271 SATSSAMVMIII

-299 PAKVATFL
+299 PAKVAAFMIE
-307 IAVSGNKYIF
+307 IAGNKYVF
-317 LLLVNIMLL
+317 LLLVNILLL

-331 LETTAAILIIAPVL
+331 LETTAAILIIAPLL
-345 LPAAT
+345 LPAVS
-350 AFGINPIHFGIIMCV
+350 AFESIRCHFGIIMCV

-376 GVNLYVAAGLTHD
+376 GVNLYVAAGLTRD
-389 KVDMVVNKHLLWY
+389 KVDTVINKHLLYY
-402 ILASIVAL
+402 ILASVVAL
-410 LIITYCE
+410 MIITYCE
-417 PLVMLLPNMMAS
+417 PLVMLLPNMLA

>member
-1 MITAALFGGFLVCL
+1 MITAALFGGFLICM
-15 FFSTPIAL
+15 FFSVPIAL
-23 CLAGGGLLATFLSGN
+23 CLAGGGILATMVGGT
-38 VQLFVCAQKLFAS
+38 VDLFVCAQRLFAS

-76 KRLCDFANALIGWIP
+76 KRLCDFANSLIGWLP
-91 GGLACASILACMIF
+91 GGLACASILSCMIF

-111 PTATVAAIGGILVPA
+111 PTATTAAIGGILVPA

-133 RKFSLATI
+133 KKFALSTI

-165 ASIGS
+165 VSIGS
-170 MFMGGILPGI
+170 MFMGGILPGV
-180 ALGICMMVIAVIYG
+180 ALGICMMVIAVSYG
-194 VQHQD
+194 VKHKA
-199 EITSIPFSLAR
+199 EITRIPFSVRR
-210 VGKTFVRGIGAFLM
+210 VGRTFIRGIGAFLM
-224 PVIILGGIYTGIF
+224 PVIILGGIYTGVF

-252 VGIFFYRELR
+252 VGIFFYRELK
-262 VSDLKQVLT
+262 VTDLKKVLVD
-271 GSATASAMVMIII
+271 SASSSAMVMIII

-299 PAKVATFL
+299 PAKVATVL
-307 IAVSGNKYIF
+307 ISVAGNKYVF

-345 LPAAT
+345 LPAVA
-350 AFGINPIHFGIIMCV
+350 AFGINPIHFGIIVCV

-376 GVNLYVAAGLTHD
+376 GVNLYVAAGLTRD
-389 KVDMVVNKHLLWY
+389 KVDMVINRHLVNY
-402 ILASIVAL
+402 IIASVIAL

-417 PLVMLLPNMMAS
+417 PLVMFFPNMMA